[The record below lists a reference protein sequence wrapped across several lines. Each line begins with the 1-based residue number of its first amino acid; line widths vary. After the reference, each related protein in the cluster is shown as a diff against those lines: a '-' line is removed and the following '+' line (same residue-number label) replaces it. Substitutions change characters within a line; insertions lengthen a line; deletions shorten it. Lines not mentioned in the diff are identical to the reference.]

1 MKANTYEKN
10 WPFFRRFGGR
20 SFPEEHL
27 RKAHSEVEEF
37 CKILRHEGVVVR
49 RPEAIDFSKV
59 KLLGSPEFIFQL
71 TTMIYLKSFGTTH
84 EKHTSE

>member
-27 RKAHSEVEEF
+27 RKAHAEVEEF

-59 KLLGSPEFIFQL
+59 KLLGSPEFIFL

>member
-27 RKAHSEVEEF
+27 RKAHAEVEEF

-59 KLLGSPEFIFQL
+59 KLLRSAR
-71 TTMIYLKSFGTTH
+71 IYISKYNGLF
-84 EKHTSE
+84 EKFWNYI

>member
-27 RKAHSEVEEF
+27 RKAHAEVEEF
-37 CKILRHEGVVVR
+37 CKILRHEEVVVR

-59 KLLGSPEFIFQL
+59 KLLRSPEFIFSKYNDL
-71 TTMIYLKSFGTTH
+71 F
-84 EKHTSE
+84 EKFWNYI